1 MNISSGQTNPKHVY
15 RFYFHQTLWGPMS
28 AKTKKK
34 NLWPELE
41 AATDDGRR
49 QRSDRSR
56 RRIIEAL
63 FDLISDGDMSPSAV
77 SVAKRAGVGL
87 RTVFRHFEDMDSI
100 YDEMTE
106 ELMAAV
112 MPKVLAPFETNTWRD
127 RLAEMVERRAEL
139 YEMVFPMRIC
149 MTLRYH
155 QSAFIREQYERDIR
169 LERSTLKAILPK
181 QISSDRTLFAALE
194 VTVGFPTWRRLR
206 QDQNLSVESAK
217 KTILLMLD
225 GLVSSIDAT

>member
-1 MNISSGQTNPKHVY
+1 
-15 RFYFHQTLWGPMS
+15 MS

-34 NLWPELE
+34 SPWPDLE
-41 AATDDGRR
+41 SATPDGRR

-63 FDLISDGDMSPSAV
+63 FDLIADGDMSPSAA
-77 SVAKRAGVGL
+77 SVAERADVGL

-106 ELMAAV
+106 QLMAAV
-112 MPKVLAPFETNTWRD
+112 MPKIVAPFEATNWRD
-127 RLAEMVERRAEL
+127 RLTEMVERRASL
-139 YEMVFPMRIC
+139 YEMVFPMRVC
-149 MTLRYH
+149 MMLRYH
-155 QSAFIREQYERDIR
+155 QSEFIREQYERDIS

-181 QISSDRTLFAALE
+181 KISSDRVLFAALE

-206 QDQNLSVESAK
+206 QDQHLSMESAK
-217 KTILLMLD
+217 KTIHLMVD
-225 GLVSSIDAT
+225 GLVSGINAN